1 MRRVWASAAA
11 VLSVLAYTGAASAAD
26 DPPAPPSYT
35 KDVKP
40 FVTTYCMKCHND
52 KRARAGVSV
61 ETFAD
66 LTKAGRRGALVVPE
80 KPDDSRMMLVL
91 AGKGKPMPPRK
102 ALQPKDEEIAKMREW
117 IKAGAVDD
125 TAAADDKK
133 AADAD
138 KPKAAGDSAK

>member
-1 MRRVWASAAA
+1 MN
-11 VLSVLAYTGAASAAD
+11 
-26 DPPAPPSYT
+26 
-35 KDVKP
+35 
-40 FVTTYCMKCHND
+40 CHND
-52 KRARAGVSV
+52 KRSRAGVSV

-66 LTKAGRRGALVVPE
+66 LTKAGKRGALVVPE
-80 KPDDSRMMLVL
+80 KPDDSRLLLVL

-102 ALQPKDEEIAKMREW
+102 AAQPKDAEVAKVRDW

-125 TAAADDKK
+125 TAAPDDKK

>member
-1 MRRVWASAAA
+1 MRRVWTSAV
-11 VLSVLAYTGAASAAD
+11 VLTFLACGMASAAD

-40 FVTTYCMKCHND
+40 FVTTYCMNCHNA
-52 KRARAGVSV
+52 KRAKASVSV

-80 KPDDSRMMLVL
+80 KPDDSRMLLVL
-91 AGKGKPMPPRK
+91 AGRGKPMPPRK
-102 ALQPKDEEIAKMREW
+102 SLQPKDEEIAKVREW

-125 TAAADDKK
+125 TA
-133 AADAD
+133 DAD
-138 KPKAAGDSAK
+138 KPKTAGDSAK